1 MSNNKRLERNLHNK
15 VLGGV
20 CSGLGDYFGID
31 PAFWRVVFFFLFLMG
46 CLGLPIYIIL
56 WIVMP
61 AKTNYDTVEADQ
73 ALGDTSAAAQKNKG
87 NMTAGLTLIAVGVI
101 CLVTRYI
108 PAINWRTAWPIA
120 LIVLGLFLIIP
131 LKGKNHEK

>member
-73 ALGDTSAAAQKNKG
+73 AFNSTPDANKSKG

-101 CLVTRYI
+101 CLIARYV
-108 PAINWRTAWPIA
+108 PAINWRTAWPIL
-120 LIVLGLFLIIP
+120 LIALGLFLIFP
-131 LKGKNHEK
+131 FKEKKS